1 MLSFDLDQLI
11 TDTANADFAEV
22 WAEPIS
28 DVISIATLVARSLQ
42 ACGKEPSDALLLG
55 LTRLVMEREEE
66 LNARLGEEEEW
77 PDDTQPVYV
86 DEAQLE
92 HLRNSYLAD
101 PDSESTYD

>member
-77 PDDTQPVYV
+77 ADNQPVYV